1 MVARDGIEPP
11 TPAFSGLLTD
21 NAKRFGINGSSWPT
35 ETYRKGYLGPFGLI
49 WAIFGPPMFP
59 YCSLDF
65 GRTQRLHSCCRTE
78 RPIFACLSD
87 ARSTEQRFRRTITTH
102 CALPNHSF
110 GMPLS
115 GRPLESGAPAITVRS
130 SPGAE
135 SVGLHSLPGW

>member
-1 MVARDGIEPP
+1 
-11 TPAFSGLLTD
+11 
-21 NAKRFGINGSSWPT
+21 
-35 ETYRKGYLGPFGLI
+35 
-49 WAIFGPPMFP
+49 MFP

-65 GRTQRLHSCCRTE
+65 GRTQRLHSCCRTERRGMRPWPARCAGTQRLHSCCRTE